1 MTMIP
6 SMMDA
11 DLKGK
16 IVLVRMDHNVVK
28 KAKIKD
34 PMRIEATIP
43 TLLHIFKKGGLP
55 ILMSHVGRPY
65 DKQTGKITISELEA
79 VDPIVDYLN
88 QKLALKGLIPALAA
102 GDSYGITDLSP
113 LADAVTKLKKGEY
126 DYIYLPNTRWFK
138 GEEAKDESADKFAG
152 QLASFA
158 DLYIN
163 DAFGS
168 WQPHASTYHITK
180 CLPSYAG
187 LLMLKELSNLNKVFE
202 PKRPL
207 LAVVAGSKFDTK
219 IGPLSALIEIA
230 DHLVLGGVLYNAYLA
245 AKYGFKIS
253 GLTEEDV
260 AMAAKFIT
268 DSGENIDKIVELPY
282 IVQCDSIEERKEDN
296 WDIYKIE
303 DMGDW
308 ATQSEIGY
316 ILDAAEESF
325 RLQQVQDVFKQAGT
339 IFVNAVMGYTTLF
352 PEGTMAMYRL
362 IDENHSAVKLFGGGD
377 TIQDYKTYL
386 PGLFASAQNDPKY
399 YFFTGGG
406 AILDAIQSRSA
417 YGMKPV
423 QALIKE

>member
-268 DSGENIDKIVELPY
+268 DSGENIGKIVELPY

>member
-16 IVLVRMDHNVVK
+16 IVIVRMDHNVVK

-43 TLLHIFKKGGLP
+43 TLLHIFKMGGLP

-65 DKQTGKITISELEA
+65 DKQSGKITISELEA
-79 VDPIVDYLN
+79 VDPIVDYLD
-88 QKLALKGLIPALAA
+88 QKLALKGLIPALTAT
-102 GDSYGITDLSP
+102 DSYGITDLSP
-113 LADAVTKLKKGEY
+113 MAEAVAKLKNGDC

-138 GEEAKDESADKFAG
+138 GEEAKDASADAFAAN
-152 QLASFA
+152 LASYA
-158 DLYIN
+158 DIYIN

-260 AMAAKFIT
+260 AMAAKFIA
-268 DSGENIDKIVELPY
+268 DSGDNINKIVELPF
-282 IVQCDSIEERKEDN
+282 IVQCDSIEERKDDN

-308 ATQSEIGY
+308 ATQSDIGY

-339 IFVNAVMGYTTLF
+339 IFVNAVMGYTALF

>member
-1 MTMIP
+1 M
-6 SMMDA
+6 A
-11 DLKGK
+11 
-16 IVLVRMDHNVVK
+16 
-28 KAKIKD
+28 
-34 PMRIEATIP
+34 
-43 TLLHIFKKGGLP
+43 
-55 ILMSHVGRPY
+55 
-65 DKQTGKITISELEA
+65 EA
-79 VDPIVDYLN
+79 V
-88 QKLALKGLIPALAA
+88 A
-102 GDSYGITDLSP
+102 
-113 LADAVTKLKKGEY
+113 KLKSGDC

-138 GEEAKDESADKFAG
+138 GEEAKDASADAFAAN
-152 QLASFA
+152 LAGYA
-158 DLYIN
+158 DIYIN

-168 WQPHASTYHITK
+168 WQPHASTFHITK

-260 AMAAKFIT
+260 AMAAKFIA
-268 DSGENIDKIVELPY
+268 DSGDNINKIVELPF
-282 IVQCDSIEERKEDN
+282 IVQCDSIEERKDDN

-308 ATQSEIGY
+308 ATQSDIGY

-339 IFVNAVMGYTTLF
+339 IFVNAVMGYTALF

>member
-65 DKQTGKITISELEA
+65 DKQTGKITISDLEA
-79 VDPIVDYLN
+79 VDPIVDYLD
-88 QKLALKGLIPALAA
+88 QKLALKGLIPALTA

-113 LADAVTKLKKGEY
+113 MAEAVAKLKKGDC

-138 GEEAKDESADKFAG
+138 GEEAKDDSADSFAG
-152 QLASFA
+152 ILAGYA
-158 DLYIN
+158 DIYIN
-163 DAFGS
+163 GAFGS

-187 LLMLKELSNLNKVFE
+187 LLMLKELSSLNKVFE

-253 GLTEEDV
+253 GLTEDDV
-260 AMAAKFIT
+260 AMAAKFIA
-268 DSGENIDKIVELPY
+268 DSKDNINKIVELPY

-296 WDIYKIE
+296 WDIHKIE

-339 IFVNAVMGYTTLF
+339 IFVNAVMGYTALF

>member
-43 TLLHIFKKGGLP
+43 TLLHIFKMGGLP

-79 VDPIVDYLN
+79 VDPIVDYLD
-88 QKLALKGLIPALAA
+88 QKLALKGLIPALKAT
-102 GDSYGITDLSP
+102 DSYGITDLSP
-113 LADAVTKLKKGEY
+113 MAEAVAKLKNGDC
-126 DYIYLPNTRWFK
+126 DYLYLPNTRWFK
-138 GEEAKDESADKFAG
+138 GEEAKDASADAFAAN
-152 QLASFA
+152 LASYA
-158 DLYIN
+158 DIYIN

-253 GLTEEDV
+253 GLTEDDV
-260 AMAAKFIT
+260 AMAAKFIA
-268 DSGENIDKIVELPY
+268 DSGDNINKIVELPY
-282 IVQCDSIEERKEDN
+282 IVQCDSIEERKDDN

-308 ATQSEIGY
+308 ATQSDIGY

-339 IFVNAVMGYTTLF
+339 IFVNAVMGYTALF

>member
-16 IVLVRMDHNVVK
+16 IVIVRMDHNVVK

-43 TLLHIFKKGGLP
+43 TLLHIFKMGGLP

-65 DKQTGKITISELEA
+65 DKQSGKITISELEA
-79 VDPIVDYLN
+79 VDPIVDYLD
-88 QKLALKGLIPALAA
+88 QKLALKGLIPALKAT
-102 GDSYGITDLSP
+102 DSYGITDLSP
-113 LADAVTKLKKGEY
+113 MAEAVAKLKNGDC
-126 DYIYLPNTRWFK
+126 DYLYLPNTRWFK
-138 GEEAKDESADKFAG
+138 GEEAKDASADAFAAN
-152 QLASFA
+152 LASYA
-158 DLYIN
+158 DIYIN

-260 AMAAKFIT
+260 AMAAKFIA
-268 DSGENIDKIVELPY
+268 DSGDNINKIVELPF
-282 IVQCDSIEERKEDN
+282 IVQCDSIEERKDDN

-308 ATQSEIGY
+308 ATQSDIGY

-339 IFVNAVMGYTTLF
+339 IFVNAVMGYTALF

>member
-1 MTMIP
+1 MIP

-16 IVLVRMDHNVVK
+16 IVIVRMDHNVVK

-43 TLLHIFKKGGLP
+43 TLLHIFKMGGLP

-65 DKQTGKITISELEA
+65 DKQSGKITISELEA
-79 VDPIVDYLN
+79 VDPIVDYLD
-88 QKLALKGLIPALAA
+88 QKLALKGLIPALTAT
-102 GDSYGITDLSP
+102 DSYGITDLSP
-113 LADAVTKLKKGEY
+113 MAEAVAKLKNGDC

-138 GEEAKDESADKFAG
+138 GEEAKDASADAFAAN
-152 QLASFA
+152 LASYA
-158 DLYIN
+158 DIYIN

-260 AMAAKFIT
+260 AMAAKFIA
-268 DSGENIDKIVELPY
+268 DSGDNINKIVELPF
-282 IVQCDSIEERKEDN
+282 IVQCDSIEERKDDN

-308 ATQSEIGY
+308 ATQSDIGY

-339 IFVNAVMGYTTLF
+339 IFVNAVMGYTALF

>member
-79 VDPIVDYLN
+79 VDPIVDYLD
-88 QKLALKGLIPALAA
+88 QKLALKGLIPALTA

-113 LADAVTKLKKGEY
+113 MAEAVAKLKKGDC

-138 GEEAKDESADKFAG
+138 GEEAKDDSADSFAG
-152 QLASFA
+152 ILAGYA
-158 DLYIN
+158 DIYIN

-187 LLMLKELSNLNKVFE
+187 LLMLKELSSLNKVFE

-260 AMAAKFIT
+260 AMAAKFIA
-268 DSGENIDKIVELPY
+268 DSKDNINKIVELPY

-296 WDIYKIE
+296 WDIHKIE

-339 IFVNAVMGYTTLF
+339 IFVNAVMGYTALF

>member
-16 IVLVRMDHNVVK
+16 IVIVRMDHNVVK

-34 PMRIEATIP
+34 PMRIAATIP
-43 TLLHIFKKGGLP
+43 TLLHIFKMGGLP

-65 DKQTGKITISELEA
+65 DKQSGKITISELEA
-79 VDPIVDYLN
+79 VDPIVDYLD
-88 QKLALKGLIPALAA
+88 QKLALKGLIPALTAT
-102 GDSYGITDLSP
+102 DSYGITDLSP
-113 LADAVTKLKKGEY
+113 MAEAVAKLKNGDC

-138 GEEAKDESADKFAG
+138 GEEAKDASADAFAAN
-152 QLASFA
+152 LASYA
-158 DLYIN
+158 DIYIN

-260 AMAAKFIT
+260 AMAAKFIA
-268 DSGENIDKIVELPY
+268 DSGDNINKIVELPF
-282 IVQCDSIEERKEDN
+282 IVQCDSIEERKDDN

-308 ATQSEIGY
+308 ATQSDIGY

-339 IFVNAVMGYTTLF
+339 IFVNAVMGYTALF

-417 YGMKPV
+417 YGMNPL

>member
-1 MTMIP
+1 MIP
-6 SMMDA
+6 SMLDA
-11 DLKGK
+11 NLKGK

-28 KAKIKD
+28 KGKIKD

-43 TLLHIFKKGGLP
+43 TLLHIFKMGGLP

-65 DKQTGKITISELEA
+65 DKQTGKISISELEA
-79 VDPIVDYLN
+79 VDPIVDYLD
-88 QKLALKGLIPALAA
+88 QKLMLKGLVPPLKATD
-102 GDSYGITDLSP
+102 GYGISEFSP
-113 LADAVTKLKKGEY
+113 LADAISKLKKGEC
-126 DYIYLPNTRWFK
+126 DYLYLPNTRWFK
-138 GEEAKDESADKFAG
+138 GEEAKDEKADDFA
-152 QLASFA
+152 QALAAFA
-158 DLYIN
+158 EIYIN

-180 CLPSYAG
+180 YLPSYAG
-187 LLMLKELSNLNKVFE
+187 LLMQKELQNLTAVFE

-230 DHLVLGGVLYNAYLA
+230 DQLVLGGVLYNAYLA

-253 GLTEEDV
+253 GLTEEDI
-260 AMAAKFIT
+260 AMAAKFI
-268 DSGENIDKIVELPY
+268 DDCGANISKIVELPF
-282 IVQCDSIEERKEDN
+282 IVQCDSIEKRETDN
-296 WDIYKIE
+296 WDIYNIK
-303 DMGDW
+303 DMGEW
-308 ATQSEIGY
+308 ACESEIAY
-316 ILDAAEESF
+316 VLDTAEESF
-325 RLQQVQDVFKQAGT
+325 TLPEIKAVFKQAGT
-339 IFVNAVMGYTTLF
+339 IFVNAVMGYTALF

-362 IDENHSAVKLFGGGD
+362 IDENHTAIKLFGGGD

-386 PGLFASAQNDPKY
+386 PGLFAAAVNNPKY

-406 AILDAIQSRSA
+406 AVLDAIQNRSA

>member
-16 IVLVRMDHNVVK
+16 IVIVRMDHNVVK

-43 TLLHIFKKGGLP
+43 TLLHIFKMGGLP

-65 DKQTGKITISELEA
+65 DKQSGKITISELEA
-79 VDPIVDYLN
+79 VDPIVDYLD
-88 QKLALKGLIPALAA
+88 QKLALKGLIPALTAT
-102 GDSYGITDLSP
+102 DSYGITDLSP
-113 LADAVTKLKKGEY
+113 MAEAVAKLKNGDC

-138 GEEAKDESADKFAG
+138 GEEAKDASADAFAAN
-152 QLASFA
+152 LASYA
-158 DLYIN
+158 DIYIN

-260 AMAAKFIT
+260 AMAAKFIA
-268 DSGENIDKIVELPY
+268 DSGDNINKIVELPF
-282 IVQCDSIEERKEDN
+282 IVQCDSIEERKDDN

-339 IFVNAVMGYTTLF
+339 IFVNAVMGYTALF